1 MITTTDRTEHQTEA
15 PPMPPSGARNPRL
28 ALKEFLHLETSGGVF
43 LMVATVI
50 ALVLRNSPAGESVAD
65 FWHQHATVRVGPVEI
80 DESLTHWVN
89 DGLMALF
96 FFVAGL
102 EIKRE
107 LVVGELRDPRRA
119 ALPAVAAA
127 GGMFVPAGIYMLINF
142 GGDGAGGWGIPLA
155 TDIAFAVAVLAMV
168 GKGLPS
174 GLKVFLLSLAIADD
188 IGAVVVIAL
197 FYSSAISFPWLAVA
211 AGLIAVVMLM
221 KRADIWFVPAYTFV
235 GIGLWV
241 AMFESGVHATLAG
254 VILGLMAPAVARK
267 PEPTKLNVEPAI
279 PLGVLRNV
287 LTDARETVPITE
299 RLLHILHPW
308 TAFVILPLF
317 ALANGGVELSVG
329 GLGDAASSPV
339 TLGIVLGLVAGK
351 GLGILFATRLAV
363 AAGVGSLPTGVT
375 WRAVSGVAFL
385 GGIGFTVS
393 LFITGLAFDDPH
405 VQDAAKIG
413 VLAASLLAASLGVMI
428 LRKESTRIA
437 AEEAAEP
444 APSETVA

>member
-1 MITTTDRTEHQTEA
+1 MTTSA
-15 PPMPPSGARNPRL
+15 PPTPHKTESPQTPEVQGKGPRL
-28 ALKEFLHLETSGGVF
+28 ALREFLHLETSGGIF
-43 LMVATVI
+43 LMVATVT
-50 ALVLRNSPAGESVAD
+50 ALVLRNSPFGEVVAH
-65 FWHQHATVRVGPVEI
+65 FWHQHAIVRVGPVSI

-119 ALPAVAAA
+119 ALPAVAAL
-127 GGMFVPAGIYMLINF
+127 GGMIVPAGVYLMINI
-142 GGDGAGGWGIPLA
+142 GGSGAGGWGVPLA

-197 FYSSAISFPWLAVA
+197 FYSSAISFTWLGVV
-211 AGLIAVVMLM
+211 AGLIAVVIVM
-221 KRADIWFVPAYTFV
+221 KRLDIWFVPAYTLV

-254 VILGLMAPAVARK
+254 VILGLMTPAIARK
-267 PEPTKLNVEPAI
+267 PTPTNVDVEPAI
-279 PLGVLRNV
+279 PLGVLREV
-287 LTDARETVPITE
+287 LVDARETVPVTE

-308 TAFVILPLF
+308 TAFVVLPLF
-317 ALANGGVELSVG
+317 ALANGGVELSVS
-329 GLGDAASSPV
+329 GLGDAATSPV

-351 GLGILFATRLAV
+351 GIGIFLATRIAV
-363 AAGVGSLPTGVT
+363 AAGIGSLPTGVT
-375 WRAVSGVAFL
+375 WRSVAGVGLL

-393 LFITGLAFDDPH
+393 LFITGLAFVDPH

-413 VLAASLLAASLGVMI
+413 VLAASVLAASLGVMV
-428 LRKESTRIA
+428 LRKESARIA
-437 AEEAAEP
+437 AEAATR
-444 APSETVA
+444 PSIPETVE